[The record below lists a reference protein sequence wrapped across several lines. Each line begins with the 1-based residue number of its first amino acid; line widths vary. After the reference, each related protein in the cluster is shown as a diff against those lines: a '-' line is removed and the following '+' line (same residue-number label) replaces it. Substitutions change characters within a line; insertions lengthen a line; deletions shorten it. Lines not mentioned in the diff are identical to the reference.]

1 MENLDNPNQNMDQLR
16 KPYKVKLSS
25 RTWSDVS
32 KEVIVPIG
40 PIFSKVDVGAIIL
53 KVKNETEISTYS
65 AVMDSMRP
73 LTLETKV

>member
-1 MENLDNPNQNMDQLR
+1 MDIRVSKVTLSSSVR

-53 KVKNETEISTYS
+53 KVKNET
-65 AVMDSMRP
+65 
-73 LTLETKV
+73 